1 MPGSHLVVIGA
12 SRLAMLLAQVNAAL
26 GNDSLDMAVA
36 HIGSSGG
43 VGPARPNRCPS
54 RLVSGPVDRLRGPLA
69 DLGSLFDLPIFRR
82 PRWRRLLAQ
91 TGYEVGFGQLLVARL
106 SSEAVGQ
113 SVPSGTVLSDAVSLH
128 LLTTRGHVSPGAGI
142 AGGILL
148 GAATHRVLRARVL
161 RDAALEAAT
170 RVRPLLPGAG
180 G

>member
-1 MPGSHLVVIGA
+1 MLRSGMTRWTWPW
-12 SRLAMLLAQVNAAL
+12 RTLALLAALVLLARIVAQADLSAAPSIASAAL
-26 GNDSLDMAVA
+26 WL
-36 HIGSSGG
+36 I
-43 VGPARPNRCPS
+43 
-54 RLVSGPVDRLRGPLA
+54 LA
-69 DLGSLFDLPIFRR
+69 PYLICLSFDALA
-82 PRWRRLLAQ
+82 WRRLLAQ